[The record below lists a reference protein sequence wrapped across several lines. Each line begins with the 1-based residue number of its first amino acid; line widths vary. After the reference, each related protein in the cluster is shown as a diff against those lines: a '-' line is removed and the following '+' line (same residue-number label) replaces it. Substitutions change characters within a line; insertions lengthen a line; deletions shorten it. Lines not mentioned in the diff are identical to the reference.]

1 MSSLTSSFTAQK
13 TEDIE
18 RPRKRRR
25 RNSDSNLYCKARDE
39 EVKEGKKETEI
50 SLEEERK
57 YLDSEREAFV
67 QNYLQSIIHETHS
80 MTTETSD
87 SGIRTHGA
95 PSDLDELENVTGKYD
110 LSSESND
117 ISQLSNIRK

>member
-1 MSSLTSSFTAQK
+1 MEA
-13 TEDIE
+13 
-18 RPRKRRR
+18 
-25 RNSDSNLYCKARDE
+25 
-39 EVKEGKKETEI
+39 GI
-50 SLEEERK
+50 SLEEKTK

-95 PSDLDELENVTGKYD
+95 PSDLDELENVTGKY
-110 LSSESND
+110 S
-117 ISQLSNIRK
+117 